1 MAAGDGKTPV
11 GATDFPAPGPPGPRT
26 SPTPVPPV
34 PPRGPAV
41 RTPGD
46 RSVAAGGNARTVI
59 TGDNVTHVHLGLGA
73 AVIVA
78 ALALGGVAAAW
89 YWPGPAENGSP
100 AGGRPPLA
108 VTTRF
113 APNPEHCDGWIF
125 PGRLPGA
132 VPVPAGAPTAE
143 WAHAQGGVDG
153 GRTALRLVV
162 QGTGD
167 HDVVLLGLR
176 AVEQR
181 ETRLAPGTTVALRL
195 GCGGDLEERHY
206 QVRLGEPHEDVTL
219 VVPEEDG
226 SARRVE
232 KPFGYTVSATDA
244 EVFSIEAL
252 APDEPDR
259 VACDCV
265 VTWKLALDWAYK
277 GEQGTL
283 IVDDRG
289 APFRTGDL
297 SPGHPYPHVVKAGL
311 SWR

>member
-1 MAAGDGKTPV
+1 MAAGDGKTPA
-11 GATDFPAPGPPGPRT
+11 GATEPPA
-26 SPTPVPPV
+26 PVPPV

-41 RTPGD
+41 GSPGD

-59 TGDNVTHVHLGLGA
+59 TGDNVTHVNLGLGA
-73 AVIVA
+73 AGIVA
-78 ALALGGVAAAW
+78 ALVFGGVAAAW
-89 YWPGPAENGSP
+89 YWPGPAEGGS
-100 AGGRPPLA
+100 AAAGRPPLA
-108 VTTRF
+108 VAAGF
-113 APNPEHCDGWIF
+113 APDPDHCDGWIF

-132 VPVPAGAPTAE
+132 VPVPAGTPTAE
-143 WAHAQGGVDG
+143 WAHANGGVDRA
-153 GRTALRLVV
+153 RTALRLVV

-181 ETRLAPGTTVALRL
+181 EEPLSPGTAVGLRL
-195 GCGGDLEERHY
+195 GCGGGLEERHY
-206 QVRLGEPHEDVTL
+206 QARLGEPDQDVTL
-219 VVPEEDG
+219 VVPEPDG
-226 SARRVE
+226 SARRVD
-232 KPFGYTVSATDA
+232 KPFGYAVSATDP

-289 APFRTGDL
+289 APFRTGDI
-297 SPGHPYPHVVKAGL
+297 SPGHPYPDVVKAGR